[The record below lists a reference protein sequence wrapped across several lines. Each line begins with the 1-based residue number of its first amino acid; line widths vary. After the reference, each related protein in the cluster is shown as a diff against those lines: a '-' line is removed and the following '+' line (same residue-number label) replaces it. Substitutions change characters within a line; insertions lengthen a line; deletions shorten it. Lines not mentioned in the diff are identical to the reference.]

1 MPEFYLLVV
10 ILLLILAASDLMIG
24 VANDAVNFLNSAI
37 GSKVTSRRNILIV
50 ASLGVFVGATFSSG
64 LMEVARKGI
73 FNPDLF
79 FFADVIVIFL
89 AVMITDIMLLDL
101 FNTFGLPTS
110 TTVSLIF
117 ELLGAAVAV
126 AVIKIVKSGAL
137 LSTLPNYI
145 NADSATTIVSA
156 IFSSV
161 AVAFIVGSVVQYFSR
176 LLFSFHYERRMSWVG
191 GVWSGLALA
200 FLSHFLLFKGI
211 KGASFVTDDFIKW
224 VGANTTVLLLA
235 SFAFWSAVMQ
245 TLISVFK
252 VNVLRLI
259 VLFGTFA
266 LAMAFAGND
275 LVNFI
280 GAPIA
285 GLESFIAWK
294 ASGIP
299 AGEFT
304 MEILKQ
310 PVKTNTYLLLAAGA
324 IMVAT
329 LWLSRKART
338 VTDTEVSLGRQD
350 EGIENFQPN
359 ALARGIVNIFAV
371 FGALV
376 NRIVPANW
384 KTTAERSFRPLDL
397 AAVTTADRPAFD
409 LVRASV
415 NLTVASMLIA
425 FATSLKLPLS
435 TTYVSFMVAMGTS
448 LADKAWGRD
457 SAVYR
462 ISGVLNVI
470 AGWFFTAVIAFT
482 VSATVAWFIHTFGPW
497 AVGVMV
503 LVLAYFFYH
512 TFTLHR
518 RREKVKSEMV
528 AAVQET
534 AKIPSTALVD
544 DTSRKVGQTLKLIG
558 DIYRHAVTS
567 VLKDQPKGIRQ
578 AKKELAELQQQ
589 SENLKNKLF
598 FAVKR
603 IEEEKSEASRLYLL
617 VFDLEQDLI
626 QSTFQIVHTCR
637 GHVENRLSPPEK
649 PQVKALLSI
658 LSNLDHYLKTVSQR
672 MKERNFADIEE
683 INTQRRQLLQQL
695 EQDLSAQISGIK
707 TSQYGFRN
715 SALLFS
721 LLLETKD
728 IVEISHRFATLYHK
742 LHHNNGHIS
751 DYVFL
756 SEPPKN

>member
-1 MPEFYLLVV
+1 MPEYYLIVV

-50 ASLGVFVGATFSSG
+50 ASIGVFVGATFSSG

-79 FFADVIVIFL
+79 FFSDVIVIFL

-117 ELLGAAVAV
+117 ELLGASVAV
-126 AVIKIVKSGAL
+126 ALIKIVRAGDPL
-137 LSTLPNYI
+137 VTLPDYI
-145 NADSATTIVSA
+145 NASSATVIVTG

-161 AVAFIVGSVVQYFSR
+161 AIAFVVGSLVQYLSR
-176 LLFSFHYERRMSWVG
+176 LLFSFHYERRMPWVG
-191 GVWSGLALA
+191 GIWSGLALSL
-200 FLSHFLLFKGI
+200 LSYFLLFKGI
-211 KGASFVTDDFIKW
+211 KGASFVTDNFVKW
-224 VGANTTVLLLA
+224 ISENTGVLLLA
-235 SFAFWSAVMQ
+235 SFVFWSLIMQ
-245 TLISVFK
+245 TLITVFK
-252 VNVLRLI
+252 FNALRII

-285 GLESFIAWK
+285 GLESFLAWRS
-294 ASGIP
+294 SGVP
-299 AGEFT
+299 ADEFS
-304 MEILKQ
+304 MGILKA
-310 PVKTNTYLLLAAGA
+310 PVRTNTFLLLAAGA

-338 VTDTEVSLGRQD
+338 VTDTEVSLSRQD
-350 EGIENFQPN
+350 EGVENFQPN
-359 ALARGIVNIFAV
+359 FLARSIVNFFSYIGSITRWAV
-371 FGALV
+371 PERL
-376 NRIVPANW
+376 
-384 KTTAERSFRPLDL
+384 KLLAEKSFQSLPLNS
-397 AAVTTADRPAFD
+397 VTVGDKPAFD

-462 ISGVLNVI
+462 VSGVLSVI
-470 AGWFFTAVIAFT
+470 GGWFFTAIIAFT
-482 VSATVAWFIHTFGPW
+482 VSATVAWLIHTFGPW
-497 AVGVMV
+497 ALGA
-503 LVLAYFFYH
+503 LVIALGYFFYH

-518 RREKVKSEMV
+518 KREKAKAEIQ
-528 AAVQET
+528 AAVQESV
-534 AKIPSTALVD
+534 KIPSTTLVD
-544 DTSRKVGQTLKLIG
+544 DTSRKVGQTTKLIAE
-558 DIYRHAVTS
+558 IYRHALIA
-567 VLKDQPKGIRQ
+567 VLKDDPKGIRQ
-578 AKKELAELQQQ
+578 AKKELQELKQQ

-598 FAVKR
+598 FAIKR
-603 IEEEKSEASRLYLL
+603 IEEELSEASRLYIL

-626 QSTFQIVHTCR
+626 QSADQIVKTCR
-637 GHVENRLSPPEK
+637 NHVENRLTPPEK
-649 PQVKALLSI
+649 PQAKALLSI
-658 LSNLDHYLKTVSQR
+658 LSDLDHYLKTVSLR
-672 MKERNFADIEE
+672 MKERNFAEIEDIR
-683 INTQRRQLLQQL
+683 TQRRQLLVNL
-695 EQDLSAQISGIK
+695 EEQLSAQIAGIK
-707 TSQYGFRN
+707 TSEFGFRN
-715 SALLFS
+715 SALIFS

-728 IVEISHRFATLYHK
+728 IVEISHRFSVLYHR
-742 LHHNNGHIS
+742 LYHNGHLA
-751 DYVFL
+751 DYEFL
-756 SEPPKN
+756 SEIPKV

>member
-1 MPEFYLLVV
+1 MPEFYLIAV

-126 AVIKIVKSGAL
+126 AIIKIYKSGAL
-137 LSTLPNYI
+137 LATLPDYI
-145 NADSATTIVSA
+145 NASSATVIVTG

-161 AVAFIVGSVVQYFSR
+161 AIAFVVGALVQYFSR

-191 GVWSGLALA
+191 GVWSGLALT
-200 FLSHFLLFKGI
+200 FLSYFLLFKGI
-211 KGASFVTDDFIKW
+211 KGASFVTEDFIKW
-224 VGANTTVLLLA
+224 VGANTPILMLG
-235 SFAFWSAVMQ
+235 SFVFWSLVMQ
-245 TLISVFK
+245 TLIAVFK
-252 VNVLRLI
+252 VNVLRII
-259 VLFGTFA
+259 VLFGTFS

-285 GLESFIAWK
+285 GLESFLAWK
-294 ASGIP
+294 ASGVP

-310 PVKTNTYLLLAAGA
+310 PVKTNTYLLLAAGG
-324 IMVAT
+324 IMVTT

-338 VTDTEVSLGRQD
+338 VTDTEVNLGRQD
-350 EGIENFQPN
+350 EGIESFQPN
-359 ALARGIVNIFAV
+359 ILARGIVNA
-371 FGALV
+371 FGAFGVLIQK
-376 NRIVPANW
+376 IVPQGL
-384 KTTAERSFRPLDL
+384 KTVAERSFKPLDL
-397 AAVTTADRPAFD
+397 ATVTTADKPAFD

-462 ISGVLNVI
+462 ISGVLSVI

-482 VSATVAWFIHTFGPW
+482 VAASIAWFIHTLGPF
-497 AVGVMV
+497 AVGILV
-503 LVLAYFFYH
+503 LVLGYFFYH
-512 TFTLHR
+512 TFTIHR
-518 RREKVKSEMV
+518 KREKAKSEMV
-528 AAVQET
+528 AVVQES
-534 AKIPSTALVD
+534 AQIPSTTLVE
-544 DTSRKVGQTLKLIG
+544 DTSRKVGQTIKLVT
-558 DIYRHAVTS
+558 DIYRHTITS
-567 VLKDQPKGIRQ
+567 VLKDSPKGIRQ
-578 AKKELAELQQQ
+578 ARKELEELQQQ
-589 SENLKNKLF
+589 SQTLKNKLF
-598 FAVKR
+598 FAIKR
-603 IEEEKSEASRLYLL
+603 IEEETSEASRLYLL

-626 QSTFQIVHTCR
+626 QSTFQIVHTSR
-637 GHVENRLSPPEK
+637 EHVENRLSPPNK
-649 PQVKALLSI
+649 PQAKALLSI
-658 LSNLDHYLKTVSQR
+658 LSNLDHYLKSVSQR
-672 MKERNFADIEE
+672 MKERNFEDIEE
-683 INTQRRQLLQQL
+683 IHVQRHHLLAEL
-695 EQDLSAQISGIK
+695 ETNLSAQITGIK
-707 TSQYGFRN
+707 SSQHGFRN
-715 SALLFS
+715 SALMFS

-728 IVEISHRFATLYHK
+728 LVEISHRFALLYHR
-742 LHHNNGHIS
+742 LHHNGHLA
-751 DYVFL
+751 DYAFL
-756 SEPPKN
+756 SEIPKA

>member
-1 MPEFYLLVV
+1 MLEFYLVVV
-10 ILLLILAASDLMIG
+10 ILLLVLAASDLMIG

-79 FFADVIVIFL
+79 FFAEVMAIFL
-89 AVMITDIMLLDL
+89 AVMVTDIMLLDL

-126 AVIKIVKSGAL
+126 AVIKIAKSGAL
-137 LSTLPNYI
+137 LSTLPQYI
-145 NADSATTIVSA
+145 NAESATIIVTG

-161 AVAFIVGSVVQYFSR
+161 AVAFVAGSVIQYFSR
-176 LLFSFHYERRMSWVG
+176 LLFSFHYERRMKWIG
-191 GVWSGLALA
+191 GVWSGLALS
-200 FLSHFLLFKGI
+200 FLSYFLLFKGI

-224 VGANTTVLLLA
+224 VGNNTPLLLLG
-235 SFAFWSAVMQ
+235 SFVFWTAIMQ
-245 TLISVFK
+245 TLITVFK
-252 VNVLRLI
+252 VNVLRVI
-259 VLFGTFA
+259 VLFGTFS

-285 GLESFIAWK
+285 GLESFMAWK
-294 ASGIP
+294 GSGLD
-299 AGEFT
+299 ANEFT
-304 MEILKQ
+304 MGILKA
-310 PVKTNTYLLLAAGA
+310 PVKTNTFLLLIAGG

-329 LWLSRKART
+329 LWLSKKART

-350 EGIENFQPN
+350 EGIENFEPN
-359 ALARGIVNIFAV
+359 ALARGIVNL
-371 FGALV
+371 FGAV
-376 NRIVPANW
+376 GYMTNRVVPASL
-384 KTTAERSFRPLDL
+384 KAAAERSFRPLDL
-397 AAVTTADRPAFD
+397 AAVTTADKPAFD

-462 ISGVLNVI
+462 VSGVLNVI
-470 AGWFFTAVIAFT
+470 AGWFFTAIIAFT
-482 VSATVAWFIHTFGPW
+482 VSAMVAVFIRLAGPW
-497 AVGVMV
+497 AVAVIVPV
-503 LVLAYFFYH
+503 LIFFFYH

-518 RREKVKSEMV
+518 KRERVKAELV
-528 AAVQET
+528 AAVEEST
-534 AKIPSTALVD
+534 VIPSSTLVE
-544 DTSRKVGQTLKLIG
+544 DTSKKIGQTLKLAG
-558 DIYRHAVTS
+558 DIYRHS
-567 VLKDQPKGIRQ
+567 IRGVLKDSPKSIKQ
-578 AKKELAELQQQ
+578 AKKELEELQQQ
-589 SENLKNKLF
+589 SDTLKNKLY

-603 IEEEKSEASRLYLL
+603 IQEERSEASRLYLM
-617 VFDLEQDLI
+617 VFDMEQDLI
-626 QSTFQIVHTCR
+626 QSIQQIVRTCR
-637 GHVENRLSPPEK
+637 NHVENRLSPPEK
-649 PQVKALLSI
+649 EQDKILLGT
-658 LSNLDHYLKTVSQR
+658 LSDLDHYLKAISQR
-672 MKERNFADIEE
+672 LKERNFADIDD
-683 INTQRRQLLQQL
+683 ITAQRNALLMAL
-695 EQDLSAQISGIK
+695 EQGLSMQITGIK
-707 TSQYGFRN
+707 SARFGFRN
-715 SALLFS
+715 STLFFS

-728 IVEISHRFATLYHK
+728 VVELAYQFVALYHR
-742 LHHNNGHIS
+742 LHQPGGLLEYS
-751 DYVFL
+751 FL
-756 SEPPKN
+756 SKS